1 MVYPSKW
8 DIYAKGATT
17 TADERNVQSPVFF
30 FIFGNFYTAAYE
42 EASKMKY
49 YYTGY
54 SCCGWIPDPDG
65 GGEWRYFATV
75 EEYKE
80 AYAEALCP

>member
-1 MVYPSKW
+1 
-8 DIYAKGATT
+8 
-17 TADERNVQSPVFF
+17 
-30 FIFGNFYTAAYE
+30 
-42 EASKMKY
+42 MKY

-54 SCCGWIPDPDG
+54 SCCGWIPAEDG
-65 GGEWRYFATV
+65 GGKWMYFATP